1 MLKLSTSVCA
11 AIFLTGIFV
20 IGIAGASYYYYGRP
34 HPTYLRILHTHSDEM
49 VDQVVSDFEKWYQQ
63 EYGQPIR
70 VTAIHTD
77 PQTAFEKATTIFRK
91 AEAEIW
97 WGGPLSLFQKAYERL
112 LPYNSTRKSDINLTH
127 PYTLMDLSGNTP
139 HWYAASLYGLGV
151 MYNEHR
157 LGELNLSV
165 PQAWTDLAF
174 YNYHGNI
181 AMVDPAESEVTSSII
196 MLMLQS
202 KNWTSG
208 WEYLVTFSTQI
219 DEYDIDERDSALKVS
234 SDYLPFAVVPDFCAY
249 ERMAIGIPEIS
260 FTYLNGTIL
269 QPDPIAILNK
279 GTYISQAKA
288 FIDYILA
295 PQAQSTIGTYLL
307 PIHPDATPPSEL
319 SPFDPNF
326 PPTYNYNVTL
336 GEIIRDYYSAW
347 ITRRHNEIGLAYS
360 EIREANKTKNANPNA
375 THYFNLAW
383 NNFTYV
389 GHYLNRTQIENLH
402 NTTDGWTENVTAYT
416 GRFVDSKWVE
426 GEWGI
431 RSKEAYTNAFTNAQ
445 KSKQAANNKRP

>member
-11 AIFLTGIFV
+11 AILLTGIFV

-63 EYGQPIR
+63 EYGQPIQM
-70 VTAIHTD
+70 TAIHTD
-77 PQTAFEKATTIFRK
+77 PRAAFENATTIFRK

-139 HWYAASLYGLGV
+139 RWYAASLYGLGV
-151 MYNEHR
+151 MCNEHR

-165 PQAWTDLAF
+165 PQAWTDLTF
-174 YNYHGNI
+174 YKYHGNI
-181 AMVDPAESEVTSSII
+181 AMVDPAESEVTSSLI

-219 DEYDIDERDSALKVS
+219 EEYDIDERDSALKAS
-234 SDYLPFAVVPDFCAY
+234 SDYLPFAVVPDFYAY
-249 ERMAIGIPEIS
+249 ERVAMNISQIG
-260 FTYLNGTIL
+260 FTYLDGTIL
-269 QPDPIAILNK
+269 EPDPIAILSR
-279 GTYISQAKA
+279 GTYIDEAKA
-288 FIDYILA
+288 FIDYILTA
-295 PQAQSTIGTYLL
+295 QAQEIIGRFLL
-307 PIHPDATPPSEL
+307 PVDPDVTPPSEL
-319 SPFDPNF
+319 SPFDPDF
-326 PPTYNYNVTL
+326 PPVYRYNETL
-336 GEIIRDYYSAW
+336 KEIIRDYHRAW

-360 EIREANKTKNANPNA
+360 EIREANKTKDANPNA
-375 THYFNLAW
+375 THYFDLAW
-383 NNFTYV
+383 SNFTYV
-389 GHYLNRTQIENLH
+389 GHYLNHTQIQNLF
-402 NTTDGWTENVTAYT
+402 NATKGWTENVASYA
-416 GRFVDSKWVE
+416 GRWVASKWVE

-431 RSKEAYTNAFTNAQ
+431 LSREAYTNALTNAQ
-445 KSKQAANNKRP
+445 ESKQATKNKKP